1 MQPFHGQVNFLPFI
15 RRIIAVVPIVGAGT
29 DEDPHRP
36 LFAPP
41 PGTTVTG
48 LISWS
53 WEPPDDGKFA
63 IVGFAAKE
71 KAAPKTIAADSRVL
85 KSCEKGK
92 AKLEDVTSFASFGM
106 GRRNPDL
113 VARGGLHPYQE
124 RWACWVACKRE
135 LPAYY
140 RMAV

>member
-1 MQPFHGQVNFLPFI
+1 MSVAAVSRPGKLPSFHPTYH
-15 RRIIAVVPIVGAGT
+15 RR
-29 DEDPHRP
+29 RP
-36 LFAPP
+36 SLARGPMRTRTGLSLRLR

-92 AKLEDVTSFASFGM
+92 AKLEDVTRLRFFWHGPEESGFGGSRRTAPLSGAM
-106 GRRNPDL
+106 GMLGR
-113 VARGGLHPYQE
+113 V
-124 RWACWVACKRE
+124 
-135 LPAYY
+135 
-140 RMAV
+140 